1 MLPSGS
7 VTFLLTDIEGST
19 PLLRRLGD
27 RYLPLL
33 DRHHQILRHV
43 WERYGGVEFKSE
55 GDALLVVFESAAAAC
70 EAAVDGQERLA
81 GEPWPADT
89 PIKVRMGIHTGIAYP
104 RHGDYVALAL
114 HQAARVVGAAN
125 GGQALASATTVAA
138 AGAARGVRFD
148 RLGAFRLRDFDGPA
162 ELWSV
167 QAAGGPPGAT
177 TAIRAVPADGH
188 NLRRPT
194 DAFVGRRRE
203 RAELAELVA
212 PGRVATIV
220 GPGGM
225 GKTRLAT
232 ELGLAIAPSWPGGV
246 WFVDLTTVP
255 GGRSIGSVVADAL
268 GITPKQE
275 DPVADVIEH
284 VGAGRTLLVLDN
296 CEHVVASA
304 RSVSTALLAGCPDV
318 GILATSR
325 ERLGVPGEQT
335 YLLAPLAGAGEGVE
349 LFEERAREHDVS
361 FRLADADRSVVE
373 QICALLD
380 VMPLAIELAAARTTV
395 LTPREILD
403 GLQRARHVA
412 AQPEWGA
419 LPAPTVARRA
429 PRLELRAPEP

>member
-1 MLPSGS
+1 MAVLPSGS

-33 DRHHQILRHV
+33 DRHHQILRDV
-43 WERYGGVEFKSE
+43 WERHGGVEFKSE

-81 GEPWPADT
+81 GEPWPADA

-125 GGQALASATTVAA
+125 GGRALASATTVAA
-138 AGAARGVRFD
+138 AGAAHGVRFD

-167 QAAGGPPGAT
+167 QRGRRPSGRRS

-203 RAELAELVA
+203 RADLAELVA

-225 GKTRLAT
+225 GKTRLAI
-232 ELGLAIAPSWPGGV
+232 ELGLAIAPSWPGRRLVRRPDDRARGPQHRV
-246 WFVDLTTVP
+246 GGGRRARHHPEAGGP
-255 GGRSIGSVVADAL
+255 GGGR
-268 GITPKQE
+268 
-275 DPVADVIEH
+275 
-284 VGAGRTLLVLDN
+284 GRTRRSDPDPARPRQLRARAGVSPLGDAWR
-296 CEHVVASA
+296 CSPAARTSASSPRA
-304 RSVSTALLAGCPDV
+304 ASG
-318 GILATSR
+318 
-325 ERLGVPGEQT
+325 LGVPGEQT

-349 LFEERAREHDVS
+349 LFEERSREHDVS
-361 FRLADADRSVVE
+361 FRLDATPTGPWSSRSAPSSTS
-373 QICALLD
+373 CRS
-380 VMPLAIELAAARTTV
+380 PSSWPRPAR
-395 LTPREILD
+395 PC
-403 GLQRARHVA
+403 
-412 AQPEWGA
+412 
-419 LPAPTVARRA
+419 
-429 PRLELRAPEP
+429 